1 MGVVLI
7 PDMGSNQLSITVTV
21 PADTEKEDAFATAD
35 AVMDAITN
43 IDGVETV
50 GAMSGGS
57 DSTSSMLM
65 MTGTEAPRTTP
76 ALPIMFC

>member
-1 MGVVLI
+1 
-7 PDMGSNQLSITVTV
+7 MGSNQLSIAVTV

-65 MTGTEAPRTTP
+65 MTGTEGTGVSLTFKVAVLP
-76 ALPIMFC
+76 ASTVSG